1 MPISQQCSLFDTSV
15 GSILNFGSE
24 IWGFHEATDIELIHT
39 KFLRRILGVKKS
51 TNLVAL
57 YGEVGRVRMSNMRK
71 LNIIKYRIKILN
83 QNNTSLVKQVY
94 IMLKEDENNQLHYNG
109 NNWAYQIKNML
120 QQHGQGYVWE
130 EQSVT
135 EIPFLA
141 VKQRMIDNYL
151 QKWYAEVNNSSRL
164 QSYSSYKH
172 NFELE
177 PYLSIIHDKNS
188 KLHFLDSEPHH
199 TVSE

>member
-1 MPISQQCSLFDTSV
+1 
-15 GSILNFGSE
+15 
-24 IWGFHEATDIELIHT
+24 
-39 KFLRRILGVKKS
+39 
-51 TNLVAL
+51 
-57 YGEVGRVRMSNMRK
+57 MSNMRK

-94 IMLKEDENNQLHYNG
+94 IMPKEDANNQLHYNG

-120 QQHGQGYVWE
+120 QRHGLGYVWE

-141 VKQRMIDNYL
+141 IKQRIIDNYL
-151 QKWYAEVNNSSRL
+151 QKWYAEINNSSRL
-164 QSYSSYKH
+164 QSYSIHKH

-177 PYLSIIHDKNS
+177 PYLSIIHDTKIKVALSRFRISSHSLRIETGRYENIHRDQRLCQS
-188 KLHFLDSEPHH
+188 CNTNMFELLKIGSYTRIVFLNL
-199 TVSE
+199 